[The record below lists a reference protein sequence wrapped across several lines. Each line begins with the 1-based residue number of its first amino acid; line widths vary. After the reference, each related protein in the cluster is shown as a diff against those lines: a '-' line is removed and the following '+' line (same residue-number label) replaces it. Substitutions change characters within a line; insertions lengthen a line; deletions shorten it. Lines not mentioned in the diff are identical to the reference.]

1 MEVSVEAICS
11 QISQSALTSIFC
23 SVYDFQTLIT
33 GAIAIVVAIIA
44 GIPVWRQLKDTNL
57 QTRIS
62 HRETLANLLRDALRR
77 YEKVDKSI
85 REPLSLAFRVTADPQ
100 GEPIEIDPH
109 DAHHLDQMFHGV
121 LDWYLVVLADT
132 EHSEIE
138 TRKSALKS
146 ALGTLGATLSD
157 AHWADHNEQQDEDHD
172 IPDDEWVRI
181 VARCAE
187 AKLEASQR
195 VGEVQ
200 AAYSALREAQESWV
214 QSLRGQIAKLDLQI
228 AAPR

>member
-1 MEVSVEAICS
+1 
-11 QISQSALTSIFC
+11 
-23 SVYDFQTLIT
+23 
-33 GAIAIVVAIIA
+33 
-44 GIPVWRQLKDTNL
+44 
-57 QTRIS
+57 
-62 HRETLANLLRDALRR
+62 
-77 YEKVDKSI
+77 VDKSI
-85 REPLSLAFRVTADPQ
+85 REPLSLAVRVTTDPE

-132 EHSEIE
+132 EHSDIE

-146 ALGTLGATLSD
+146 ALGTLGDTLND
-157 AHWADHNEQQDEDHD
+157 AHWADHNEQQDEYHD
-172 IPDDEWVRI
+172 IPDDEWARI

>member
-1 MEVSVEAICS
+1 VETICS
-11 QISQSALTSIFC
+11 QTSQSALTSFFC

-33 GAIAIVVAIIA
+33 GGIAIVVAIIA
-44 GIPVWRQLKDTNL
+44 GIPVWRQLRDTNL

-85 REPLSLAFRVTADPQ
+85 REPLSLAFRVTTDPE

-132 EHSEIE
+132 EHSDIE

-146 ALGTLGATLSD
+146 ALGTLGDTLND
-157 AHWADHNEQQDEDHD
+157 AHWADHNEQQDEYHD
-172 IPDDEWVRI
+172 IPDDEWARI